1 MPASELDPVHPDF
14 AYLLEW
20 FWDIS
25 AGRSHGF
32 NGPNPLS
39 MTEISNWSV
48 LTGTVIRREEIAIL
62 RAMDG
67 AFMSAITKEQLE
79 ASERSRTQGG

>member
-1 MPASELDPVHPDF
+1 MQPDF
-14 AYLLEW
+14 EYLLEW

-32 NGPNPLS
+32 SGPNPLS
-39 MTEISNWSV
+39 MTEIANWSA
-48 LTGTVIRREEIAIL
+48 LSGTVIRREEISIL

-67 AFMSAITKEQLE
+67 AFMSAIAKEQSE
-79 ASERSRTQGG
+79 AAERSRPGAT

>member
-1 MPASELDPVHPDF
+1 MHPDF
-14 AYLLEW
+14 EYLLDW

-39 MTEISNWSV
+39 MTEIANWSA
-48 LTGTVIRREEIAIL
+48 LTGTVIRREEIAII

-67 AFMSAITKEQLE
+67 EYLSSAAKEQAE
-79 ASERSRTQGG
+79 ATERAKYKGN

>member
-1 MPASELDPVHPDF
+1 MPAVDPDTVNPDF
-14 AYLLEW
+14 EYLLEW

-32 NGPNPLS
+32 SGPNPLS
-39 MTEISNWSV
+39 MTEIANWST
-48 LTGTVIRREEIAIL
+48 LTGTVVRREELSIL

-67 AFMSAITKEQLE
+67 AFMSAIAKEQAE
-79 ASERSRTQGG
+79 VTERQKSGA